1 MANKLISELTTTGT
15 VTGKDYL
22 EVERISALGETKKA
36 TIETVTAEET
46 AARILGDNTIE
57 AAVGLNASGT
67 YAQPSGSNYLD
78 SSTDVMDALDILDD
92 QIGSSGSAIVVDSI
106 AVSAANLN
114 NCGTTPYQIVAAP
127 GATKYIEV
135 LHVTIYRNFLSVAC
149 EVAAQDL
156 VMQYD
161 TGASHFAEWAN
172 AWIEGGSDAAAK
184 ATWTSNV
191 DLVLNKKV
199 EITFS
204 AGANATAGDTSLQ
217 VWIAY
222 IVRNTAAV

>member
-78 SSTDVMDALDILDD
+78 SSTDVMDALDKLDD
-92 QIGSSGSAIVVDSI
+92 AISSGSGVTIVTETVG
-106 AVSAANLN
+106 VNAANLN
-114 NCGTTPYQIVAAP
+114 NAWAAPFELISAP
-127 GATKYIEV
+127 GATAVIEIISCSIRLLFNTTPV
-135 LHVTIYRNFLSVAC
+135 SVGT
-149 EVAAQDL
+149 DKL
-156 VMQYD
+156 IIQYD
-161 TGASHFAEWAN
+161 TGASHFMEWSN
-172 AWIEGGSDAAAK
+172 SFIESGVTVVNK

-191 DLVLNKKV
+191 TMITNKKI
-199 EITFS
+199 ELTFD
-204 AGANATAGDTSLQ
+204 GVANPISGDSQLKVFLTYKIWDWS
-217 VWIAY
+217 V
-222 IVRNTAAV
+222 